1 MFLNNFKVHLKVDVL
16 PTSVNLS
23 VFLNFA
29 ISPLG

>member
-1 MFLNNFKVHLKVDVL
+1 MLLNNFKVRLKVDVL

-23 VFLNFA
+23 GFLNSD

>member
-16 PTSVNLS
+16 PTSVSLS
-23 VFLNFA
+23 IFFSFS